1 MDYRIAMEFCEKYIN
16 EHTDDLITAQE
27 LADITGYSL
36 YHFCHVFRAYF
47 NMSVGEYVRCRALQ
61 RAASDILLGKSI
73 TDAALD
79 SGFNTSA
86 GFYKAFRKQFG
97 VNATEFCRN
106 NKKRSGDHM
115 KPKLLKKE
123 AFSAIGY
130 SIAPKND
137 EKVDI
142 LESGAYWYGVDFKDY
157 EKYHADSSQKGEIG
171 AWTHPG
177 NVNGD
182 LKYFFGYISDTGD
195 CPEGFIKI
203 NVPAA
208 EYAVFDVPSI
218 AHNIHGGENLA
229 LEIRKTWKYIFK
241 EWMDKSAYKFD
252 EDKMCFEFYYGK
264 DTQIYVP
271 VKIKN

>member
-1 MDYRIAMEFCEKYIN
+1 
-16 EHTDDLITAQE
+16 
-27 LADITGYSL
+27 
-36 YHFCHVFRAYF
+36 
-47 NMSVGEYVRCRALQ
+47 
-61 RAASDILLGKSI
+61 
-73 TDAALD
+73 
-79 SGFNTSA
+79 
-86 GFYKAFRKQFG
+86 
-97 VNATEFCRN
+97 
-106 NKKRSGDHM
+106 M

-171 AWTHPG
+171 AWTHPD